1 LTWVSVYSVTLHCIR
16 FRVYSNETCFVFRII
31 IYGLT
36 VFRCLFARMSI
47 FLLYFFHALQKNVLV
62 TCRVQNKTAGAYKFH
77 VCWHHI
83 AQPM

>member
-36 VFRCLFARMSI
+36 VFRCSFRRMVI
-47 FLLYFFHALQKNVLV
+47 FPWHFLYALRKMSCDLW
-62 TCRVQNKTAGAYKFH
+62 RAK
-77 VCWHHI
+77 
-83 AQPM
+83 